1 MQRILIVGATSAIAL
16 AAARIFAQR
25 GDTLHLL
32 ARSEERLGALA
43 ADLKLRGAGAVSYA
57 AFDAN
62 QLEQHGALLE
72 QATQAMGGID
82 AALIAHGTLGD
93 QRACEAD
100 FALALREVHT
110 NAISA
115 MSLLTILANRMEG
128 QRHGTLAVIGS
139 VAGDRGRQSNYVYGS
154 AKGMLD
160 IFLQGLRNR
169 LYKSGVRVVTI
180 KPGFVDTPMTAAFT
194 KGALWATPQAVAPRI
209 VKAMDHGWPVV
220 YTPPFWRLIMALIR
234 AIPESLFRKLS
245 L

>member
-16 AAARIFAQR
+16 AAARLFAQR

-32 ARSEERLGALA
+32 ARSEERLEALA
-43 ADLKLRGAGAVSYA
+43 ADLRLRGARAVSHA
-57 AFDAN
+57 VFDAN
-62 QLEQHGALLE
+62 VLAQHGALVE
-72 QATQAMGGID
+72 QAAQAMGGID

-100 FALALREVHT
+100 FALALKEIHT
-110 NAISA
+110 NAISV
-115 MSLLTILANRMEG
+115 MSLLTVLANRMEG

-139 VAGDRGRQSNYVYGS
+139 VAGDRGRQSNYVYGA

-169 LYKSGVRVVTI
+169 LYKAGVRVVTI
-180 KPGFVDTPMTAAFT
+180 KPGFVDTPMTVAFA
-194 KGALWATPQAVAPRI
+194 KGALWATPEGVAARI
-209 VKAMDHGWPVV
+209 VKAMDRGWPVV
-220 YTPPFWRLIMALIR
+220 YTPSFWRLIMTLIR

>member
-1 MQRILIVGATSAIAL
+1 MQRILIVGANSAIAL
-16 AAARIFAQR
+16 ATARLFAQR
-25 GDTLHLL
+25 GDTLYLL
-32 ARSEERLGALA
+32 ARSEERLEALA
-43 ADLKLRGAGAVSYA
+43 ADLRLRGAKAVSHA

-62 QLEQHGALLE
+62 ALDLHGGLVE
-72 QATQAMGGID
+72 QAAQAMGGID

-100 FALALREVHT
+100 FSLALKEVHT

-115 MSLLTILANRMEG
+115 MSLLTILANYMER

-139 VAGDRGRQSNYVYGS
+139 VAGDRGRQSNYVYGA

-169 LYKSGVRVVTI
+169 LYKAGVRVVTI
-180 KPGFVDTPMTAAFT
+180 KPGFVDTPMTVAFA
-194 KGALWATPQAVAPRI
+194 KGALWATPEAVAVRI
-209 VKAMDHGWPVV
+209 VKAMDRGWPVV
-220 YTPPFWRLIMALIR
+220 YTPPFWRLIMGVIC
-234 AIPESLFRKLS
+234 AIPESVFRKLN

>member
-16 AAARIFAQR
+16 AATRIFAER

-32 ARSEERLGALA
+32 ARSEERLAALA
-43 ADLKLRGAGAVSYA
+43 ADLRVRGAVAVSYA
-57 AFDAN
+57 PFDAN
-62 QLEQHGALLE
+62 ALAQHGALLE
-72 QATQAMGGID
+72 QACQAMGGID

-100 FALALREVHT
+100 FALALQEVHT
-110 NAISA
+110 NAISV
-115 MSLLTILANRMEG
+115 MSLLTILANRMER

-139 VAGDRGRQSNYVYGS
+139 VAGDRGRQSNYVYGA

-169 LYKSGVRVVTI
+169 LYKAGVRVVTV

-194 KGALWATPQAVAPRI
+194 KGALWATPEQVAPRI
-209 VKAMDHGWPVV
+209 VKAMDLGWPVV
-220 YTPPFWRLIMALIR
+220 YTPPFWRLVMAAIR